1 MKSFR
6 FVIQDELGIH
16 ARPAALL
23 VKTAAQYLSTITLD
37 NGVKQVD
44 AKKMISVM
52 AMAVK
57 HGQELTITADGKDEE
72 EAIIALES
80 FFRNNL

>member
-6 FVIQDELGIH
+6 YVIQDELGIH